1 MFLTDHQLREMTGYV
16 QHAAQIRWLTDNS
29 FRFGIRGDGRPNV
42 LIRHVEE
49 QFSDRPQGGV
59 EPENVR
65 R

>member
-1 MFLTDHQLREMTGYV
+1 MFLTDHELREMTGYV
-16 QHAAQIRWLTDNS
+16 QHAAQIRWLTDNG

-49 QFSDRPQGGV
+49 KFSDRPQVGV
-59 EPENVR
+59 EPKRTR